1 MNKYYVTTSRG
12 WLAKVTDTAEMAYAA
27 CRKLRETN
35 GINYKVIKPTPWRL
49 VLGNPVALSIPLRL
63 ISLLKM
69 GWLILFYD
77 NPIMKLMRRII
88 QLLGCV
94 RILKLKGA
102 LDTTWLA
109 GMARVEP
116 LYNKKERH

>member
-12 WLAKVTDTAEMAYAA
+12 WLAEVADTAEKAYAT

-49 VLGNPVALSIPLRL
+49 VLGNPVALSIPPDANIVIENGVAYSFLRQ
-63 ISLLKM
+63 S
-69 GWLILFYD
+69 YYEAHATD
-77 NPIMKLMRRII
+77 NSGTWVCPYTKAE
-88 QLLGCV
+88 GV
-94 RILKLKGA
+94 

-109 GMARVEP
+109 KWHE
-116 LYNKKERH
+116 